1 MIYDRFGVPAICRGC
16 GATTY
21 WYIEGEYPLCPKC
34 ALELV
39 IEIDQVLEGKDV
51 EKIVEEENKII
62 CRDE

>member
-1 MIYDRFGVPAICRGC
+1 MIYDRFGAPAVCRGC

-39 IEIDQVLEGKDV
+39 IEIDLTLSRIDV
-51 EKIVEEENKII
+51 EGVVEKENKVIG
-62 CRDE
+62 RDK